1 MLIHTIFLLQGKK
14 LQTVEEPG
22 NKHQESDFLPKLMNE
37 NKKLFMSSPDD
48 NTLLEFGLTL
58 GAMILVTFSEV
69 TDVVPSSLCGN
80 HLFRIMCLG
89 IEGSPCGSTIWNFP
103 EPFWPT
109 TLEAVLLSIQAQAI
123 C

>member
-58 GAMILVTFSEV
+58 RAMILVSFCEV
-69 TDVVPSSLCGN
+69 TDVAPSSLCGN

-89 IEGSPCGSTIWNFP
+89 IEGSPCRSTIWNFP

-109 TLEAVLLSIQAQAI
+109 TLEAVLISIQAQAI